1 MVFEKKIIKNFC
13 DKYIINDKMLF
24 IPISLWEMFVIHFQ
38 YMEKWLSY
46 FYRKNAYHTVSYI
59 KKTLTVEFSQLL
71 FIWNCTKLHD
81 KHFPKTKFVGY
92 EFWTT
97 REGCKLF

>member
-59 KKTLTVEFSQLL
+59 KKNAHRRVFTT
-71 FIWNCTKLHD
+71 
-81 KHFPKTKFVGY
+81 FVHMELY
-92 EFWTT
+92 EIA
-97 REGCKLF
+97 